1 MTPLL
6 VVDSSAICALCFDD
20 EATPA
25 SDLLLEQLEPG
36 GVWVPSL
43 FLWEVANVLLIAER
57 RQRISQAERVEALQ
71 LLTSLDLQLSTLQPL
86 WSGTT
91 ASSWPSRPASPVTT
105 RRIWN
110 WRCASVRHWRH
121 AIQSSSARPNNWASA
136 CRPADSSP

>member
-71 LLTSLDLQLSTLQPL
+71 LLTSLDLQLDDAATAVVWHDGIQLAQQTGLTSYNAAYLELAMRLGTPLATRDPELQRAAQQLGVSLQP
-86 WSGTT
+86 
-91 ASSWPSRPASPVTT
+91 
-105 RRIWN
+105 
-110 WRCASVRHWRH
+110 C
-121 AIQSSSARPNNWASA
+121 
-136 CRPADSSP
+136 